1 MRAAFLITDNSN
13 STDTV
18 QQCTAIQNKKRVS
31 SYKRFLSMY
40 YPRMQRIESSVLRRI
55 LRRLI

>member
-18 QQCTAIQNKKRVS
+18 QQCTAIQNKKGVS

-40 YPRMQRIESSVLRRI
+40 YPRMQRVESSVLRRI